1 LGRAKA
7 LIQRVAELEP
17 EYANGGAF
25 LYLGV
30 FETLLPPAMGGRPE
44 LGRQHFERAL
54 QISEE
59 RNLMVKVMLADQY
72 GRLMFDRELHD
83 RLLQE
88 VMAAD
93 VQAPGLTLMN
103 TVAKERAEQL
113 LDSGDDYF

>member
-1 LGRAKA
+1 
-7 LIQRVAELEP
+7 
-17 EYANGGAF
+17 
-25 LYLGV
+25 
-30 FETLLPPAMGGRPE
+30 
-44 LGRQHFERAL
+44 
-54 QISEE
+54 
-59 RNLMVKVMLADQY
+59 
-72 GRLMFDRELHD
+72 MFDRELHD

>member
-1 LGRAKA
+1 
-7 LIQRVAELEP
+7 
-17 EYANGGAF
+17 
-25 LYLGV
+25 
-30 FETLLPPAMGGRPE
+30 MGGRPE

-72 GRLMFDRELHD
+72 GRLMFDRKLHD